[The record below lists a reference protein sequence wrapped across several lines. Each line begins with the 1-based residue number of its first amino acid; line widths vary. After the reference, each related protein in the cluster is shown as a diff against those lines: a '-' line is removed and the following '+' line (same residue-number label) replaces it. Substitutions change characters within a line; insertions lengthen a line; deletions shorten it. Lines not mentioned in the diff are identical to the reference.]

1 MRKFGLMRKSYLENH
16 RRGIYS
22 GLLLSGELKKH
33 LLMIQEQAEERFDLL
48 VEQMAKREGV
58 TEQLK
63 AQDQMLWVKKMNR
76 WNEEQVQMEGAASY
90 YVVKKRA
97 LPEVLLKVVE
107 VNRLLETQK
116 ASSVQEAVER
126 VGISRSSYYKYKEDI
141 FPFHD
146 SAQGKTIT
154 LACRMDDEPG
164 LLSDVLKVVADF
176 HANILTIHQ
185 TIPINGIA
193 SLSLSIQILDA
204 ASDVSE
210 MVSGMEQIGGV
221 HNVKVLGME

>member
-1 MRKFGLMRKSYLENH
+1 M
-16 RRGIYS
+16 
-22 GLLLSGELKKH
+22 
-33 LLMIQEQAEERFDLL
+33 
-48 VEQMAKREGV
+48 
-58 TEQLK
+58 
-63 AQDQMLWVKKMNR
+63 
-76 WNEEQVQMEGAASY
+76 
-90 YVVKKRA
+90 
-97 LPEVLLKVVE
+97 
-107 VNRLLETQK
+107 
-116 ASSVQEAVER
+116 
-126 VGISRSSYYKYKEDI
+126 GISRSSYYKYKEDI

-204 ASDVSE
+204 ESDVSK
-210 MVSGMEQIGGV
+210 MVSGMEQISGV
-221 HNVKVLGME
+221 HHVKVLGRE